1 MARVGPIQEALKECK
16 AEIAVAPFSAEAYV
30 DAARVYLQTGD
41 DTQAA
46 VFLEKA
52 LKLDRPPI
60 VVYRLLGRL
69 YLNQG
74 QYQSAVKSFRKYLA
88 VETKDSNAY
97 YLMAR
102 ACKYTGDTQGMN
114 QAIAAYKKTSEVF
127 KNASDAEQALD
138 TTPHYDDGALGDG
151 SKKQP

>member
-16 AEIAVAPFSAEAYV
+16 AEIAVTPFSAEAYV
-30 DAARVYLQTGD
+30 DAARVYLQVGD

-60 VVYRLLGRL
+60 VVYRLLGKL
-69 YLNQG
+69 YLSQG
-74 QYQSAVKSFRKYLA
+74 KYQAAVKSLSKYLA
-88 VETKDSNAY
+88 VETRDSNAY

-114 QAIAAYKKTSEVF
+114 QAIAAYKRTSEVF
-127 KNASDAEQALD
+127 KNASYAEHALD
-138 TTPHYDDGALGDG
+138 TKHYEEEGPDDGH
-151 SKKQP
+151 KKEP